1 MTKMFSKL
9 LFSLFLS
16 YNAAG
21 YIAQLFCK
29 PLILMILFQ
38 LFLSVVSLIHMNHS
52 MRFNEAE
59 GTFALAKHGVFDAV
73 DAIEVRVGRH
83 VGRFFEL
90 ILWRDA
96 FR

>member
-1 MTKMFSKL
+1 M
-9 LFSLFLS
+9 
-16 YNAAG
+16 Y
-21 YIAQLFCK
+21 Y
-29 PLILMILFQ
+29 
-38 LFLSVVSLIHMNHS
+38 S